1 MPTRHNFNLNEIF
14 EIAEQIERNGS
25 EFYKR
30 AAEKFTDS
38 KDLHKLLLQL
48 SDDELKH
55 EEIFRIYKERFA
67 ENSTMVDDIDET
79 VIKYLHALSRQ
90 YVFNNKVKNQVIDSS
105 ITKADVFRY
114 AIEREKDAILF
125 YIGLKDAMSDKKDKD
140 AVDLLV
146 EEEKRHLT
154 ELTKYT
160 EIYQDLFE

>member
-1 MPTRHNFNLNEIF
+1 MNNFNLNEIF
-14 EIAEQIERNGS
+14 EIAEQIEKNGS
-25 EFYKR
+25 EFYKK

-38 KDLHKLLLQL
+38 EELYNLLLKL

-55 EEIFRIYKERFA
+55 EEIFRIYKERFSD
-67 ENSTMVDDIDET
+67 NSAMVDDVDET
-79 VIKYLHALSRQ
+79 VLKYLHALSRQ
-90 YVFNNKVKNQVIDSS
+90 YVFNSKIKKHVIDCS
-105 ITKADVFRY
+105 ITKMDVFNF

-125 YIGLKDAMSDKKDKD
+125 YIGLKDAMTDEKDKE
-140 AVDLLV
+140 AVQILI